1 MEENNKH
8 IALIFKY
15 LSGDLEKPEE
25 ILFYDMLKDRE
36 DFKHLFEE
44 YQKVWN
50 LSRSKLIPEIEA
62 INLNAEWELFMSRNG
77 LNGKILNIKKRPAYF
92 AFKIAAAVLLFV
104 FMGVGAFYTFL
115 PKNETIVAEN
125 LPLETKLP
133 DGTEITI
140 NKNSEISY
148 NNRYNKKNRTIQLKG
163 DAFFNVQK
171 NNDISFIIE
180 AQDFFVEVM
189 GTQFY
194 VNSNPKQRK
203 VIVTE
208 GIVAVYR
215 EKDKKDMI
223 VLSAGEEMIF
233 DKTENTLTKTETQN
247 LNVLSWKTK
256 QFTFKDKTLEE
267 VAAELEAVYAVTFEF
282 LNENLKSCRLSVS
295 FDNQEIEE
303 ILNVLTATFEK
314 VSFKREGQ
322 KIYIDGSACY

>member
-1 MEENNKH
+1 
-8 IALIFKY
+8 
-15 LSGDLEKPEE
+15 
-25 ILFYDMLKDRE
+25 
-36 DFKHLFEE
+36 
-44 YQKVWN
+44 
-50 LSRSKLIPEIEA
+50 
-62 INLNAEWELFMSRNG
+62 
-77 LNGKILNIKKRPAYF
+77 
-92 AFKIAAAVLLFV
+92 
-104 FMGVGAFYTFL
+104 MGVGAFYTFL

-163 DAFFNVQK
+163 DAFFKVQK

-223 VLSAGEEMIF
+223 VLSAGEEIIF